1 MGTILKEVSEM
12 SLSIGLQLF
21 SVKDALARDYVG
33 TLEQVAEIG
42 YKNLE
47 LVMRTRDDGLSL
59 GGDISPTEL
68 RRQLD
73 RLGMRAVSCHTRVNE
88 ETDWDR
94 VIAANQ
100 EIGSTAIGC
109 SIAFFGDRQDVLTFC
124 EAFNTYGALCRNN
137 GLQLYYHNHFQ
148 EFQVFERQTVMDL
161 LLAHTDKELVK
172 FEFDTYWAVRGGV
185 DPIAWL
191 HKLGD
196 RCDMLHQKDLP
207 ETAQPVNWFEV
218 FGAGSKITL
227 KELYQ
232 TQDPAHFTEI
242 GEGTLNIPAILEAV
256 RNLGYAR
263 YIFVE
268 QDVTSR
274 DELEGIAISY
284 TNLERMLNSV

>member
-1 MGTILKEVSEM
+1 M
-12 SLSIGLQLF
+12 SLSTGLQLF
-21 SVKDALARDYVG
+21 SVKNALARDYVG

-47 LVMRTRDDGLSL
+47 LVMRTTDDGLSL
-59 GGDISPTEL
+59 GGDISPANL
-68 RRQLD
+68 RSELD
-73 RLGMRAVSCHTRVNE
+73 RLGMRAVSSHTRVNE

-94 VIAANQ
+94 IIAANQ

-109 SIAFFGDRQDVLTFC
+109 SIAFFGDRQDVLKFC
-124 EAFNTYGALCRNN
+124 EAFNTYGALCRNS

-148 EFQVFERQTVMDL
+148 EFQVFEGQTVMDL
-161 LLAHTDKELVK
+161 LLALTDKDLVK
-172 FEFDTYWAVRGGV
+172 FEFDTYWAARGGV

-207 ETAQPVNWFEV
+207 ESAQPVNWFEV
-218 FGAGSKITL
+218 FGAGSKITI

-242 GEGTLNIPAILEAV
+242 GAGTLNIPAILEAAHS
-256 RNLGYAR
+256 LGYAR

-284 TNLERMLNSV
+284 TNLEGMLNSM